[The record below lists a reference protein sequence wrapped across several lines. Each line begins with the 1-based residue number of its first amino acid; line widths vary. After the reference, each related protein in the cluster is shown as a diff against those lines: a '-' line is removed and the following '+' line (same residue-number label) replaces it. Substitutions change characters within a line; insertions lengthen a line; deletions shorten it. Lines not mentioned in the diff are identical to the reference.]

1 MKILIEMEQ
10 NDKITKKELKNA
22 IIDILKCYDVTV
34 LSVKYFMALSA
45 SSGVMPS

>member
-22 IIDILKCYDVTV
+22 IIDILKCYDVKEN
-34 LSVKYFMALSA
+34 VKIIIKEDE
-45 SSGVMPS
+45 